1 MNRRSFIAGA
11 GVAPLAGLLLA
22 GCKPS
27 TPAAP
32 AAPAAPAPVV
42 TLTEAQQQRIGMT
55 MVSWRHD
62 MTPSIPQIGEPGPG
76 GVKFDVLTAPKYF
89 KDTFGVTNVEVWNYQ
104 FPDKGPDF
112 MAKLRGACESIGS
125 RIIDLQ
131 LDQTP
136 EEPCDLSSTDGK
148 VRADSIAVA
157 KAWMDRAKLL
167 GSPLMRVNVDSGKP
181 KLPLVLGP
189 AVESF
194 KTLAEYGQSIGV
206 KILVENHIGASAKVD
221 NCVQILKG
229 VNHPFCRAIIDWG
242 NSDAATPEARVA
254 DLSKLFPWVELVSAK
269 GLTFDAKYNHIDYPI
284 APIVA
289 ATEASGFKGVYSI
302 ELYHEP
308 NPPADTVAAETSMIK
323 AILPELK
330 T

>member
-1 MNRRSFIAGA
+1 MDRRSFIAGA
-11 GVAPLAGLLLA
+11 VPFAGALIA
-22 GCKPS
+22 GCKPG
-27 TPAAP
+27 TPAVPAAP
-32 AAPAAPAPVV
+32 ASPAAALP
-42 TLTEAQQQRIGMT
+42 LTEAQAKRIGMT
-55 MVSWRHD
+55 MVSWRHN
-62 MTPSIPQIGEPGPG
+62 MTPSIPQIGEPFSTGP
-76 GVKFDVLTAPKYF
+76 KFDVLTAPKYF
-89 KDTFGVTNVEVWNYQ
+89 KDTFGVTNVEVWNSQ
-104 FPDKGPDF
+104 FPDKGPEF
-112 MAKLRGACESIGS
+112 LAKLRGACESIGS

-136 EEPCDLSSTDGK
+136 DEPCDLSSTDGK

-167 GSPLMRVNVDSGKP
+167 GSPLMRVNVDSGAP
-181 KLPLVLGP
+181 NLPLVLGP

-194 KTLAEYGQSIGV
+194 KALAEYGQSISV
-206 KILVENHIGASAKVD
+206 KILVEKDIGASANVD

-242 NSDAATPEARVA
+242 NSQATTPEARVA

-269 GLTFDAKYNHIDYPI
+269 GLRFDENYNHIDYPI
-284 APIVA
+284 APLVA
-289 ATEASGFKGVYSI
+289 ATEASGYKGVYSI
-302 ELYHEP
+302 ELYQEP

-330 T
+330 S

>member
-1 MNRRSFIAGA
+1 MDRRSFIAGA
-11 GVAPLAGLLLA
+11 VPFAGVLIA

-32 AAPAAPAPVV
+32 PATPATAPAV
-42 TLTEAQQQRIGMT
+42 TLTEAQAKRIGMT
-55 MVSWRHD
+55 TVSWRHN
-62 MTPSIPQIGEPGPG
+62 MTPTIPQIGELFATGP
-76 GVKFDVLTAPKYF
+76 KFDVLTAPKFF

-104 FPDKGPDF
+104 FPDRSPDF
-112 MAKLRGACESIGS
+112 LAKLRGACESIGS
-125 RIIDLQ
+125 RIINLQ

-136 EEPCDLSSTDGK
+136 DEPCDLSSTDGK
-148 VRADSIAVA
+148 VRADSVAVA

-181 KLPLVLGP
+181 DLPLILGP

-194 KTLAEYGQSIGV
+194 KALAEYGQSIGV

-229 VNHPFCRAIIDWG
+229 VNHPFCRGIIDWG
-242 NSDAATPEARVA
+242 NSQATTSEARVS

-269 GLTFDAKYNHIDYPI
+269 GLGFDASYNHIDYAI
-284 APIVA
+284 APLVA
-289 ATEASGFKGVYSI
+289 ATEASGYKGVYSI
-302 ELYHEP
+302 ELYKEP
-308 NPPADTVAAETSMIK
+308 GAPADTVAAEMSMIK

-330 T
+330 R